1 MIEEYLSNATQ
12 LVADLSKTAKELE
25 WLHPFTP
32 YVMREIQQAQKDAH
46 CRVHWVVPTPGD
58 ESVWQVIE
66 AHDAR
71 STIPG
76 LRSHEVNAF
85 DRTCTCFGRAKNG
98 YCCMHE
104 YAVYD
109 ATEGDSA
116 LRHRLRMDAWTI
128 ASSGLRNR
136 ASVQERLSIQ

>member
-1 MIEEYLSNATQ
+1 
-12 LVADLSKTAKELE
+12 
-25 WLHPFTP
+25 
-32 YVMREIQQAQKDAH
+32 MRQIQQARKDAH
-46 CRVHWVVPTPGD
+46 CSVQRVVPTPGD
-58 ESVWQVIE
+58 PSVWQVIE

-71 STIPG
+71 STTPG

-116 LRHRLRMDAWTI
+116 LRHRLRIDYAWTI
-128 ASSGLRNR
+128 A
-136 ASVQERLSIQ
+136 

>member
-1 MIEEYLSNATQ
+1 MSQKLAPEMIGPLWPFRRTARAIEGHFSEILKVIEEYLSNATQ

-85 DRTCTCFGRAKNG
+85 DRTCTCFGRAK
-98 YCCMHE
+98 
-104 YAVYD
+104 
-109 ATEGDSA
+109 
-116 LRHRLRMDAWTI
+116 
-128 ASSGLRNR
+128 SG
-136 ASVQERLSIQ
+136 